1 MKYNTIKEDTSL
13 PIKRVLCYIVLTLFS
28 LLCLIFF
35 YMLLVNSSRSHAEIN
50 QGFSFMFGS
59 NFFRNFDNVVHNETT
74 PIITGVINSLIVS
87 SFVALLSIYVS
98 ALTAYAIHVYDFKGK
113 RFLFNFILLIM
124 TVPTQ
129 VTALGFI
136 RLINDIGLRNN
147 FLALILPAMASPVVF
162 FFMKQYMDSSLP
174 LEIVEAA
181 RIDGSNEF
189 KTFNTIVLPIMKP
202 AMAVQAIFTFTGAW
216 NNYFTPALLL
226 EKEKRTL
233 PILIAQLRSADF
245 IKFDMGQVYMMITIA
260 IVPVMIVYFALSKF
274 IVAGVTLGSVKG

>member
-50 QGFSFMFGS
+50 QGFSFIFGS
-59 NFFRNFDNVVHNETT
+59 NFLTNLKNVVNNETT